1 MQLEIQTGTTT
12 SLSSQKYS
20 NLISKCNL
28 MSRKYEE
35 MIGEIV
41 LLQKLCFENSDAK
54 LIAFFI

>member
-20 NLISKCNL
+20 NLILKCNL

-41 LLQKLCFENSDAK
+41 LLQKLCFENSDAS
-54 LIAFFI
+54 